1 MEVLDGRPAGE
12 AVDVIVRVVAAGGGH
27 PDGRLLRLAADGTGP
42 LQDHVAALVMASAQ
56 RALDA
61 GQDLSALPWLRL
73 QGGRVQGLDFLAY
86 VRAIGRMKAL
96 PAFDGLSLET
106 GENQLFGDAAT
117 DTVERYAAYRVG
129 YHRGLDALRAN
140 GWRGSGYVR
149 WADPT
154 NRGFLGCLR
163 GLGAMATEIGEHDEA
178 ERVQQFLL
186 QLDPSREWA

>member
-1 MEVLDGRPAGE
+1 VTEHPVNLTPQGPPRTVLPDEAADVRHLLAQSLS
-12 AVDVIVRVVAAGGGH
+12 AVDRRAAAASVVAAH
-27 PDGRLLRLAADGTGP
+27 PRSLLAWC
-42 LQDHVAALVMASAQ
+42 AL
-56 RALDA
+56 
-61 GQDLSALPWLRL
+61 
-73 QGGRVQGLDFLAY
+73 
-86 VRAIGRMKAL
+86 
-96 PAFDGLSLET
+96 
-106 GENQLFGDAAT
+106 GDAAT